1 MSSDF
6 DFGNF
11 LDLKNQ
17 VILKINC
24 IKLFQYLCN
33 PNKNQKDISLIRDN
47 ILEDPISKSFSG
59 FFDVIQN
66 LKLDNKD
73 SILRAFPHLNLMI
86 KTLNDNGEADAEILG
101 TKQKLKENLSDS
113 YIRIMDKDDIWVI
126 SQIHEFLESES
137 DLATI
142 LTRILDLEVSD
153 MGIISEVRDLLE
165 NKNSLAGLE
174 ALLKKLL
181 SNEDRGFITGE
192 KRGILLDRG
201 VKESFVNLITKESL
215 KDLTPQN
222 LLEDKLFLISFTEEM
237 LNDKPDFIERI
248 TENGV
253 ILTSTGAES
262 KDGFVFLVLSKNE
275 MRNSFFENYDQSIT
289 EVI

>member
-17 VILKINC
+17 VILKLNC
-24 IKLFQYLCN
+24 IKLFQCLCN
-33 PNKNQKDISLIRDN
+33 PNKSQKDISLIRNN
-47 ILEDPISKSFSG
+47 ILEDPISKSFLG

-73 SILRAFPHLNLMI
+73 SILRTFPHLNLMI
-86 KTLNDNGEADAEILG
+86 KTLNDNGEADAEILD
-101 TKQKLKENLSDS
+101 TKQKLKENLSDF

-142 LTRILDLEVSD
+142 LTRILDLEISD

-181 SNEDRGFITGE
+181 SDEDRGFITGE
-192 KRGILLDRG
+192 ERKILLDRG
-201 VKESFVNLITKESL
+201 VKENFVNLITKESL
-215 KDLTPQN
+215 KDLTLQN
-222 LLEDKLFLISFTEEM
+222 LLEDKLFLISFTETM
-237 LNDKPDFIERI
+237 LNDKPDFIEKI

-275 MRNSFFENYDQSIT
+275 MSNSFFENYDQSIT

>member
-1 MSSDF
+1 
-6 DFGNF
+6 
-11 LDLKNQ
+11 
-17 VILKINC
+17 
-24 IKLFQYLCN
+24 
-33 PNKNQKDISLIRDN
+33 
-47 ILEDPISKSFSG
+47 
-59 FFDVIQN
+59 VIQN

-73 SILRAFPHLNLMI
+73 SILRTFPHLNLMI
-86 KTLNDNGEADAEILG
+86 KTLNDNGEADAEILD
-101 TKQKLKENLSDS
+101 TKQKLKENLSDF

-142 LTRILDLEVSD
+142 LTRILDLEISD

-181 SNEDRGFITGE
+181 SDEDRGFITGE
-192 KRGILLDRG
+192 ERKILLDRG
-201 VKESFVNLITKESL
+201 VKENFVNLITKESL

-222 LLEDKLFLISFTEEM
+222 LLEDKLFLISFTEKM
-237 LNDKPDFIERI
+237 LNDKPDFIEKI

-275 MRNSFFENYDQSIT
+275 MSNSFFENYDQSIT

>member
-24 IKLFQYLCN
+24 IKLFQCLCN
-33 PNKNQKDISLIRDN
+33 PKKSQKDISLIRDN

-59 FFDVIQN
+59 FFDVILN

-101 TKQKLKENLSDS
+101 TKQKLKENLSDF

-181 SNEDRGFITGE
+181 SDEDRGFITGE
-192 KRGILLDRG
+192 ERRILLDRG

-222 LLEDKLFLISFTEEM
+222 LLEDKLFLISFSEEM
-237 LNDKPDFIERI
+237 LNDKPDFIEKI

-275 MRNSFFENYDQSIT
+275 MSNSFFENYDQSIT

>member
-17 VILKINC
+17 VILKLNC
-24 IKLFQYLCN
+24 IKLFQCLCN
-33 PNKNQKDISLIRDN
+33 PNKSQKDISLIRNN

-73 SILRAFPHLNLMI
+73 SILRTFPHLNLMI
-86 KTLNDNGEADAEILG
+86 KTLNDNGEADAEILD
-101 TKQKLKENLSDS
+101 TKQKLKENLSDF

-142 LTRILDLEVSD
+142 LTRILDLEISD

-181 SNEDRGFITGE
+181 SDEDRGFITGE
-192 KRGILLDRG
+192 ERKILLDRG
-201 VKESFVNLITKESL
+201 VKENFVNLITKESL

-222 LLEDKLFLISFTEEM
+222 LLEDKLFLISFTEKM
-237 LNDKPDFIERI
+237 LNDKPDFIEKI

-275 MRNSFFENYDQSIT
+275 MSNSFFENYDQSIT

>member
-17 VILKINC
+17 VILKLNC
-24 IKLFQYLCN
+24 IKLFQCLCN
-33 PNKNQKDISLIRDN
+33 PNKSQKDISLIRNN

-73 SILRAFPHLNLMI
+73 SILRTFPHLNLMI
-86 KTLNDNGEADAEILG
+86 KTLNDNGEADAEILD
-101 TKQKLKENLSDS
+101 TKQKLKENLSDF

-142 LTRILDLEVSD
+142 LTRILDLEISD

-181 SNEDRGFITGE
+181 SDEDRGFITGE
-192 KRGILLDRG
+192 ERRILFDRG
-201 VKESFVNLITKESL
+201 VKENFVNLITKESL
-215 KDLTPQN
+215 KDLTLQN
-222 LLEDKLFLISFTEEM
+222 LLEDKLFLISFTETM
-237 LNDKPDFIERI
+237 LNDKPDFIEKI

-275 MRNSFFENYDQSIT
+275 MSNSFFENYDQSIT

>member
-33 PNKNQKDISLIRDN
+33 PNKSQKDISLIRGN

-101 TKQKLKENLSDS
+101 TKQKLKENLSDF

-153 MGIISEVRDLLE
+153 MGIISAVRDSLE

-181 SNEDRGFITGE
+181 SDEDRGFITGE
-192 KRGILLDRG
+192 ERGILLDRG

-215 KDLTPQN
+215 KDLTPKN

-237 LNDKPDFIERI
+237 LNDKPDFIEKI

-275 MRNSFFENYDQSIT
+275 MSNSFFENYDQSIT